1 MIDRRQLITG
11 LAATALAGRSLA
23 QTFPAKPITLLVPYP
38 PGGPGDLMARSVG
51 EVLAVRLGQPV
62 LVDNRPGGG
71 GQIAGMALVRAPADG
86 YTLMLGDTSTLGINM
101 ATYSNFGWN
110 PPSDVRGVAPILVMP
125 MVLLVPAASPYKS
138 VAELVAA
145 SKGKDINYA
154 SQGAGSAG
162 HLLGEMLRDATT
174 GKFNHVPYK
183 GSAPAMNDLLG
194 GQVDMLFDGVG
205 PALPHLR
212 AGKLRCLAVAGP
224 VHLSQLPGVATMAEL
239 GYRGVELSIWFGF
252 VARDRTPDALV
263 QSLSKEVAYAMSQPK
278 IKKRFEDLG
287 FEFLSMPAEPFTKY
301 IRTEAD
307 HWGKYVRARTITA
320 D

>member
-1 MIDRRQLITG
+1 MINRRQLVTG
-11 LAATALAGRSLA
+11 LAATAFAGRSLA
-23 QTFPAKPITLLVPYP
+23 QTFPAKPLTFLVPYP

-51 EVLAVRLGQPV
+51 EVLGERLGQPV
-62 LVDNRPGGG
+62 LVDNKPGAG
-71 GQIAGMALVRAPADG
+71 GQIVGTALVRAPADG

-101 ATYSNFGWN
+101 VTYSSFGWN

-125 MVLLVPAASPYKS
+125 IVLLVPASSPYQS

-145 SKGKDINYA
+145 SKSRGINYA

-162 HLLGEMLRDATT
+162 HLLGELLRDAAV
-174 GKFNHVPYK
+174 GNFNHIPYK

-194 GQVDMLFDGVG
+194 GQVDMLFDGIG

-224 VHLSQLPGVATMAEL
+224 VALPQLTGVPTMAQL
-239 GYRGVELSIWFGF
+239 GYRGVELSIWFG
-252 VARDRTPDALV
+252 VVVKARTPDALV
-263 QSLSKEVAYAMSQPK
+263 QTLNKEVAYAMKQPK
-278 IKKRFEDLG
+278 VRKRFEDLG
-287 FEFLSMPAEPFTKY
+287 FQFLDMPAEQFTKY
-301 IRTEAD
+301 IRSEAER
-307 HWGKYVRARTITA
+307 WGKFVRARRISA